1 MQRCSHGGALLL
13 LVIVRL
19 DHQHSSHSVSGA
31 LSCTQH
37 NGNMNRAQ
45 AVLEKLMEA
54 AESDGFVAHGVHVRI
69 GGEVAEHHWS
79 EDIRRDIHSV
89 AKGVCA
95 LAVGIACDEGL
106 LDIDAPVATYL
117 PDFTLGQD
125 VSTVS
130 MRHLL
135 MMTSGIDLPW
145 SPTLMTDWPDL
156 AREFLSRPSRGRV
169 FQYSNASTYTAMR
182 ALAAVVGDVP
192 IWLAPRLF
200 EPLGI
205 EAPDWKRCPNGWIL
219 AGEGLQLSLGE
230 FAQFGQLVR
239 DDGMWQ
245 GQPVVSSRW
254 VQALHSDWTE
264 LQGTPSYSR
273 YAIAGWGGPGAAW
286 RLHGAY
292 GQLLVFLGDA
302 VVTVTADD
310 HAGADRMAERIVD
323 TLETQ
328 AW

>member
-1 MQRCSHGGALLL
+1 
-13 LVIVRL
+13 
-19 DHQHSSHSVSGA
+19 
-31 LSCTQH
+31 
-37 NGNMNRAQ
+37 MNRAQ
-45 AVLEKLMEA
+45 NILEKLTEA
-54 AESDGFVAHGVHVRI
+54 AESDGFAAHGVHVRI
-69 GGEVAEHHWS
+69 GHDVAEHHWG

-89 AKGVCA
+89 AKGVSA
-95 LAVGIACDEGL
+95 LAAGIAIDEGL

-117 PDFTLGQD
+117 PDFTLGTG

-182 ALAAVVGDVP
+182 VLDTVVGDVP
-192 IWLAPRLF
+192 TWLTPRLF

-205 EAPDWKRCPNGWIL
+205 EAPHWKRCPNGWIL
-219 AGEGLQLSLGE
+219 AGEGLQLRLGE
-230 FAQFGQLVR
+230 LALLGQLIR
-239 DDGMWQ
+239 DGGIWQ
-245 GQPVVSSRW
+245 GQPLVSQQW

-264 LQGTPSYSR
+264 LQGAPAYRR
-273 YAIAGWGGPGAAW
+273 YAIAGWGGPGSAW

-292 GQLLVFLGDA
+292 GQLLIFLGDA

-323 TLETQ
+323 ILEAQ